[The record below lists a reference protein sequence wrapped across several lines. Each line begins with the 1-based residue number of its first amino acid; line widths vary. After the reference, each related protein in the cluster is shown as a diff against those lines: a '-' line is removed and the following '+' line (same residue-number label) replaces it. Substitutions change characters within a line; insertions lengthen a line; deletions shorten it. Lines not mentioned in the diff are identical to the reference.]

1 MPRKSKH
8 LSHSLMIISVAFALL
23 LIVTSIYAPRLKPFP
38 DSPLTSTANNQTVDQ
53 TGIVVDTLNQENA
66 PSNTPIDTSNWK
78 KYRDPVYHFTIKYPS
93 EWATP
98 VAKKIN
104 DPDFDYEYL
113 VSFGTADTLSGKGIE
128 GFNVFVFPSEKCSN
142 SSAGQQSNATD
153 TSQTGNI
160 PSCAS
165 KKTQI
170 SLVAPNS
177 PNIIEFSSKVYSY
190 TIIPLFSENDADQ
203 ELVRKTN
210 IDFQEAA
217 KTFTFDSSLKLIT
230 PKKTSA
236 NASSNN
242 AIGNIVRPVAPAAR
256 SGRITGGVPVAGG
269 KYICPHPNRKPMRS
283 PNKGNHV
290 DEDCC
295 PDPDEWPN
303 SLCIYKA
310 SDYRIMLTP

>member
-1 MPRKSKH
+1 
-8 LSHSLMIISVAFALL
+8 MIIAGTFALL
-23 LIVTSIYAPRLKPFP
+23 LILASIFAARLRPFP
-38 DSPLTSTANNQTVDQ
+38 NPRPNMGNNQSTDQ
-53 TGIVVDTLNQENA
+53 TGTITGTSAPENA
-66 PSNTPIDTSNWK
+66 PAEIPIDTSNWK

-113 VSFGTADTLSGKGIE
+113 TSFGTTETMAGQGFE
-128 GFNVFVFPSEKCSN
+128 GFNIFVFPSEKCSN
-142 SSAGQQSNATD
+142 SAAGQQQNTTD
-153 TSQTGNI
+153 ASQTGNTS
-160 PSCAS
+160 SCAS

-177 PNIIEFSSKVYSY
+177 PNIIEFTGKVYSY
-190 TIIPLFSENDADQ
+190 TIIPLISGNDADQ
-203 ELVRKTN
+203 ELAQKTN
-210 IDFQEAA
+210 LYFQEAA
-217 KTFTFDSSLKLIT
+217 KTFSFDSTLKLIT
-230 PKKTSA
+230 PKKTGPSA
-236 NASSNN
+236 SLSLNN
-242 AIGNIVRPVAPAAR
+242 AVGAAIQPIAPAAR
-256 SGRITGGVPVAGG
+256 LGRITGGVPVAGG
-269 KYICPHPNRKPMRS
+269 KYICPHPNRKPTRS

-310 SDYRIMLTP
+310 SDYSIMLKP